1 MPIFLSLQESE
12 LKHGAFCEQFSCWEW
27 EMCAQLCLSSLESS
41 NHWLVMGN
49 IFSSYHGVRALDP
62 GESKNQ
68 RAPWGVVTHAE
79 ELEGGGQQ
87 VYLGVSP
94 RFRQQ
99 AHFSALGGDV
109 PTIESHSTTYLP
121 LPTERWKCSWKRAFL
136 LSYFIKRMFEHAAML
151 KTPLSEYP

>member
-1 MPIFLSLQESE
+1 
-12 LKHGAFCEQFSCWEW
+12 
-27 EMCAQLCLSSLESS
+27 
-41 NHWLVMGN
+41 MGN

-99 AHFSALGGDV
+99 AHFSALRGM
-109 PTIESHSTTYLP
+109 SP
-121 LPTERWKCSWKRAFL
+121 LLKAIPPLTCLSPLMWGSMARWPLAPQL
-136 LSYFIKRMFEHAAML
+136 LTLLR
-151 KTPLSEYP
+151 

>member
-1 MPIFLSLQESE
+1 
-12 LKHGAFCEQFSCWEW
+12 
-27 EMCAQLCLSSLESS
+27 
-41 NHWLVMGN
+41 MGN
-49 IFSSYHGVRALDP
+49 IFSSYHGGRALDP

-79 ELEGGGQQ
+79 ELEGEGQQ

-109 PTIESHSTTYLP
+109 PTIESHSTTHLP
-121 LPTERWKCSWKRAFL
+121 LPTHVGLYGQVAPCSPTPYTPQVVICHVLRLFSTSCKWEKLWVLSSPISSPANLTDKL
-136 LSYFIKRMFEHAAML
+136 LP
-151 KTPLSEYP
+151 TPKG